1 MSFALPRR
9 DSARSRG
16 RRRWSRTVAAT
27 GWAESTQA
35 EVQWG
40 RSRAAALRWAIAGA
54 LAGLVVGVIAFAP
67 AAWLANAVRSAT
79 DGRLLLADARGTVW
93 SGSAAL
99 VLTGGPDSRDASA
112 LPGRLSWTMGLDG
125 AALRIRAR
133 HACCL
138 NGTLGVRLQPG
149 FGRLRVAVLPPPDG
163 GVGQWPAAWLGGL
176 GTPFNTLQL
185 GGAMRVVTRELRFET
200 VQGRWIMQGRAELEL
215 LGVSSRIS
223 TLPTL
228 GSYRLT
234 LAGSPA
240 NPGTSTLSLA
250 TIDGA
255 LQLSGSG
262 SWSAAGVRFRGEGRA
277 APGNEAALSNL
288 LNIIGRRDGARTVI
302 SIG

>member
-1 MSFALPRR
+1 MTLARLRR
-9 DSARSRG
+9 DKG
-16 RRRWSRTVAAT
+16 RRGGTNSVAA

-40 RSRAAALRWAIAGA
+40 RSRGAALRWGIAGA
-54 LAGLVVGVIAFAP
+54 LLGLVAGVIAFAP
-67 AAWLANAVRSAT
+67 AAWLASALASAT

-93 SGSAAL
+93 SGSATL
-99 VLTGGPDSRDASA
+99 VLTGGPDSRDARS
-112 LPGRLSWTMGLDG
+112 LPGRLSWAAGLDG
-125 AALRIRAR
+125 AAFRVRLR

-138 NGTLGVRLQPG
+138 NGSVGLRVRPG
-149 FGRLRVAVLPPPDG
+149 FGRLSVALVPPPDG
-163 GVGQWPAAWLGGL
+163 RVGQWPVAWLGGL

-185 GGAMRVVTRELRFET
+185 GGAMRVVARDLRFET
-200 VQGRWIMQGRAELEL
+200 VQGRWIMQGGADLEL

-228 GSYRLT
+228 GSYRLS
-234 LAGSPA
+234 LAGDSA
-240 NPGTSTLSLA
+240 NPGTATLTLA
-250 TIDGA
+250 TPDGA